1 MIFEKSYLIAP
12 QAAPSLTKQEEQA
25 FVALIET
32 HQGIIH
38 KVCRLYAFGE
48 AEREDLFQEIVL
60 QLWRNYRSYSGKAK
74 ISTWMYRVALNTA
87 ISALRK
93 KERRPNL
100 NSNEP
105 LPFGLAERIQDPDL
119 AEKRQFL
126 YRAIEQLSEIE
137 RAIVL
142 LYLEDHSYD
151 EISQIIGITSNNVGV
166 KLNRIKVKL
175 KKKISPHFE

>member
-1 MIFEKSYLIAP
+1 
-12 QAAPSLTKQEEQA
+12 
-25 FVALIET
+25 
-32 HQGIIH
+32 
-38 KVCRLYAFGE
+38 
-48 AEREDLFQEIVL
+48 
-60 QLWRNYRSYSGKAK
+60 
-74 ISTWMYRVALNTA
+74 MYRVALNTA

-137 RAIVL
+137 RAIIL
-142 LYLEDHSYD
+142 LYLEEHSYD
-151 EISQIIGITSNNVGV
+151 EISQIMGITSNNVGV